1 MTTQAQRPP
10 PLSAP
15 PGDELLS
22 WRHPSV
28 LAAALL
34 SMASGFA
41 QFGVTTTLPDVA
53 SEFGE
58 LVSGGDGLAAQAG
71 LSGLTLGLGLA
82 AIRLASLGTLP
93 LSALADGYG
102 RRRVVLSV
110 TAIGLAL
117 TASAALSPGYWWFV
131 GVIALGRPLL
141 STTNALAGV
150 VAAEETR
157 TRDRAWA
164 IGLVTAGYG
173 IGAGLS
179 ALVRGAAGEALGFRE
194 LFALCLLPL
203 LALPLLARVLKE
215 PVRFDRMH
223 RTLGEVPLLRR
234 LPRSG
239 EPGRRFRLMAILIFC
254 IAFLTGPANTFLF
267 LYGENVLGMPRS
279 STAIAVIAVAP
290 LGLVGLLVGRLLA
303 DRVGRVPTS
312 AVLQALT
319 AVAAIIT
326 YSGTRT
332 AVLFGY
338 FATIAFGSAW
348 GPATGAMSGELFPT
362 SIRST
367 VAGALTAVNVLG
379 AVAGLVVF
387 GVLGDALGSFSLA
400 IWAAALPALLSAP
413 LYLRLPETRHL
424 ELEQSAPE

>member
-1 MTTQAQRPP
+1 MTTQAHRPP
-10 PLSAP
+10 PLAVP
-15 PGDELLS
+15 PADELHS
-22 WRHPSV
+22 WHHPSV
-28 LAAALL
+28 LAAAAL
-34 SMASGFA
+34 SVASGFA

-58 LVSGGDGLAAQAG
+58 LVGGGEGLAAQAG
-71 LSGLTLGLGLA
+71 LSGITLGLGLGV
-82 AIRLASLGTLP
+82 IRLASLGTLP

-102 RRRVVLSV
+102 RRRVILGV
-110 TAIGLAL
+110 TALGLAL

-131 GVIALGRPLL
+131 LVIALGRPLL
-141 STTNALAGV
+141 STTNALSAV
-150 VAAEETR
+150 VATEETR
-157 TRDRAWA
+157 TKDRAWA

-179 ALVRGAAGEALGFRE
+179 ALVRGAVGESFGFRE
-194 LFALCLLPL
+194 LFALCLIPL
-203 LALPLLARVLKE
+203 VALPLLARVLKE
-215 PVRFDRMH
+215 PARFNRMH
-223 RTLGEVPLLRR
+223 RVVGEVPLLRR
-234 LPRSG
+234 VPRSG
-239 EPGRRFRLMAILIFC
+239 ELGRRFRLMAVLIFC

-267 LYGENVLGMPRS
+267 LYGENVLQMPRS

-326 YSGTRT
+326 YSGTQT
-332 AVLFGY
+332 AVLLGY

-387 GVLGDALGSFSLA
+387 GVLGDAFGSFGWA
-400 IWAAALPALLSAP
+400 IWAVALPAMLSAP

>member
-10 PLSAP
+10 PLAAPSA
-15 PGDELLS
+15 DALHS

-28 LAAALL
+28 LAAAAL
-34 SMASGFA
+34 SIASGFA

-53 SEFGE
+53 REFGE
-58 LVSGGDGLAAQAG
+58 FVGGGDGLAAQAG
-71 LSGLTLGLGLA
+71 LSGITLGLGLA
-82 AIRLASLGTLP
+82 VIRLASLGTLP

-102 RRRVVLSV
+102 RRRVILSV
-110 TAIGLAL
+110 TAVGLAL

-131 GVIALGRPLL
+131 LVIALGRPLL

-157 TRDRAWA
+157 TKDRAWA

-173 IGAGLS
+173 VGAGLS
-179 ALVRGAAGEALGFRE
+179 ALLRGAAGEALGFRE

-203 LALPLLARVLKE
+203 LALPLLARVVEE
-215 PVRFDRMH
+215 PARFDRVH
-223 RTLGEVPLLRR
+223 RLRGEVPLWRR
-234 LPRSG
+234 VPRSG
-239 EPGRRFRLMAILIFC
+239 ELGRRFRIMAVLIFC

-267 LYGENVLGMPRS
+267 LYGENVLLMPRS
-279 STAIAVIAVAP
+279 ATAIAVVAVAP
-290 LGLVGLLVGRLLA
+290 LGLVGLLVGRALA

-312 AVLQALT
+312 AVLQALV
-319 AVAAIIT
+319 AVAGILT
-326 YSGTRT
+326 YSGTRI
-332 AVLFGY
+332 ALLLGY

-387 GVLGDALGSFSLA
+387 GLLGDALGSFSAA
-400 IWAAALPALLSAP
+400 IWAAALPALLTAP
-413 LYLRLPETRHL
+413 LYLRLPETRDL
-424 ELEQSAPE
+424 ELEESAPD

>member
-15 PGDELLS
+15 PADELLS

-58 LVSGGDGLAAQAG
+58 LVSGGEGLAAQAG

-82 AIRLASLGTLP
+82 VIRLASLGTLP

-110 TAIGLAL
+110 TALGLAL

-131 GVIALGRPLL
+131 AVIALGRPLL

-173 IGAGLS
+173 VGAGLS